1 MDVGMKPS
9 ISRAA
14 LADLRALAAA
24 EPDREICGL
33 LLGELA
39 SIGEIRPC
47 ANVSEA
53 PETSFEIDP
62 VALIAAHREA
72 RQGGAMPIGCYH
84 SHPNGVAEPSS
95 RDAASADASMPLW
108 LIIAGDEVRAWI
120 WGDSGFAEVE
130 LMPE

>member
-1 MDVGMKPS
+1 MDVGMKTA

-14 LADLRALAAA
+14 LAELLARAVA
-24 EPDREICGL
+24 EPGREICGL
-33 LLGELA
+33 LLGELT

-62 VALIAAHREA
+62 VALIASHREA
-72 RQGGAMPIGCYH
+72 RKGGGKPVGCYH
-84 SHPNGVAEPSS
+84 SHPNGIAEPSS
-95 RDAASADASMPLW
+95 RDAESADASMPLW
-108 LIIAGDEVRAWI
+108 LIVAGGEIRAWI
-120 WGDSGFAEVE
+120 WGDGRFAEVE